1 MKYEVGR
8 GTGVASSEALRAKRL
23 SVSLEPGSLST
34 SSSSDVSSDEPSH
47 KGAALDHPASKQ
59 NISYT

>member
-8 GTGVASSEALRAKRL
+8 GTGVASSEALRANKL

-34 SSSSDVSSDEPSH
+34 SSSDVSSDEPSH
-47 KGAALDHPASKQ
+47 KGIALDHPASKP
-59 NISYT
+59 NIFYQ